1 MVAEPRQPR
10 LKCPFIH
17 QVLYIVGTSNSNSLF
32 LEIREALP
40 NSSLL
45 EKLQT
50 PRNGAWEWIGGVAK
64 LLKRER
70 KQTIFKPSLE
80 NCARKSQKPSIADSF
95 LAIRKAPWPTA
106 AFSVYWAE
114 HLILRVHLTSEVI
127 EHALRGFK
135 HVCICKSWN

>member
-17 QVLYIVGTSNSNSLF
+17 QVLYIVGTSNNYNLF

-45 EKLQT
+45 EKLHT
-50 PRNGAWEWIGGVAK
+50 PRNEAWELMGRVEK
-64 LLKRER
+64 VLKR
-70 KQTIFKPSLE
+70 KQTTFKPSLE

-95 LAIRKAPWPTA
+95 LAIRKAPCPTA

-114 HLILRVHLTSEVI
+114 SMNIL
-127 EHALRGFK
+127 F
-135 HVCICKSWN
+135 